1 MESWRYFLMT
11 AVAILVIAVFI
22 LAVRFFRKMYFMIE
36 EIDARLIQMRNI
48 MQPPSGGQPGGAEG
62 RSARPR

>member
-1 MESWRYFLMT
+1 MESWWYFLIT
-11 AVAILVIAVFI
+11 AVAIVVIVVFI

-48 MQPPSGGQPGGAEG
+48 MQPPSSGQSGGAEG